1 MEFLWQTLIP
11 REIIFKSILIVL
23 RHNHGQL
30 LYFVQAEIL
39 ILLNSTES
47 FIGVI

>member
-1 MEFLWQTLIP
+1 MEFLWQALIP

-23 RHNHGQL
+23 RHNHVQL

-39 ILLNSTES
+39 ILLNTTEN
-47 FIGVI
+47 FIRVI